1 MKNISTGTDDV
12 SLLIMNNTNNTESTV
27 KLTPQSRVRV
37 LKKTYPN
44 NGNLKK
50 IRI

>member
-12 SLLIMNNTNNTESTV
+12 LLLIVNKTKNTESTL
-27 KLTPQSRVRV
+27 KLTLQSRVRV

-50 IRI
+50 

>member
-1 MKNISTGTDDV
+1 MCSYI
-12 SLLIMNNTNNTESTV
+12 LIVNKTNNTESTV

-44 NGNLKK
+44 NGNIKK
-50 IRI
+50 